1 MTMNKYIGNRYVPL
15 IYGDWDKSVSY
26 ESLTIVTYQGNS
38 YTSRKDVPSNT
49 EITNTEFWVKTGNYN
64 AQLESAIND
73 INNFKE
79 SVNNSISQID
89 TKIENGINE
98 KMIIKTISIGNIVTG
113 QTNTNAVCTS
123 VNNLGGLNIITCPK
137 TDALK
142 NVIYV
147 NWQEVGKYIIEISG
161 NFTKG
166 SESSALNID
175 GNTIISESG
184 GGTYKK
190 YFDITS
196 LSSTPKATIKVNVS
210 DLYSQS
216 FIIEVKK
223 IKE

>member
-1 MTMNKYIGNRYVPL
+1 MAMNKYIGNRYVPI
-15 IYGDWDKSVSY
+15 IYGEWDKTIKY
-26 ESLTIVTYQGNS
+26 ESLTIVTYQGDS

-49 EITNTEFWVKTGNYN
+49 EITNSEYWIKTGNYN

-79 SVNNSISQID
+79 SVNSSISEID
-89 TKIENGINE
+89 SKIENGINE
-98 KMIIKTISIGNIVTG
+98 VMLTKTISIGKIVTG
-113 QTNTNAVCTS
+113 QTDSGSICTS
-123 VNNLGGLNIITCPK
+123 VNNLCGLNIITCPK

-184 GGTYKK
+184 DGTYKR

-196 LSSTPKATIKVNVS
+196 LSSTPKATITVNVS
-210 DLYSQS
+210 NLYSQP